1 MRKCQVATEYII
13 IVGFIIVVLVPI
25 TILYMKYS
33 SESSDTVTASKVE
46 HITNEIVAAADSVYA
61 YGEGSQIK
69 IEVDFPSNIKEIE
82 FAGKEVIFT
91 VINSK
96 NQEIEIV
103 QVADIEL
110 EGNIT
115 VMPGKKEIIVK
126 SLGNSVSVTMPCVD
140 GESECT
146 SCEIYFYSGNC
157 LYNCINK
164 VWSLTNLCMNS
175 NCDTGGCISSLSCT
189 EPYETCTPVENCP
202 ENKVGNPC
210 GGLNVCC
217 DIGNPE

>member
-13 IVGFIIVVLVPI
+13 IVGFVIVVLVPI
-25 TILYMKYS
+25 TILYIRYS
-33 SESSDTVTASKVE
+33 SESSDSVTASKIE
-46 HITNEIVAAADSVYA
+46 HITNEIATAADSVYA
-61 YGEGSQIK
+61 YGEGSQLK

-82 FAGKEVIFT
+82 FNGKEVVFT

-96 NQEIEIV
+96 NQEVEIV

-126 SLGNSVSVTMPCVD
+126 SLGNSVSVTMPCEE
-140 GESECT
+140 GESSCLKCNIGTCT
-146 SCEIYFYSGNC
+146 SVYQCSGT
-157 LYNCINK
+157 
-164 VWSLTNLCMNS
+164 V
-175 NCDTGGCISSLSCT
+175 
-189 EPYETCTPVENCP
+189 YE
-202 ENKVGNPC
+202 PC

-217 DIGNPE
+217 DIPIPPICENEQTVCGNEIGFE